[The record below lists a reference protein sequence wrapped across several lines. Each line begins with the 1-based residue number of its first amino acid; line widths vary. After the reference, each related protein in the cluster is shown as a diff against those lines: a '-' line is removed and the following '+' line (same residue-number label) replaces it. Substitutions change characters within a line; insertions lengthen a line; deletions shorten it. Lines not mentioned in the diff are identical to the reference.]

1 MLVIAVYTY
10 ISSFQRQTHLKAWG
24 GNDFSFFCLLIY
36 NVLGLYS
43 TARNPNEFMHFTMRD
58 FFFFLVWDGL
68 KHRFREATLFVL
80 TQRRG

>member
-10 ISSFQRQTHLKAWG
+10 ISSFQRETHLKAWG

-43 TARNPNEFMHFTMRD
+43 MSRNPNEFMHFTMRD
-58 FFFFLVWDGL
+58 FFFPCVGW
-68 KHRFREATLFVL
+68 AQAQV
-80 TQRRG
+80 